1 MSKDLKDLIDSID
14 SANSAHSELET
25 IIRYLK
31 EEVQK
36 LNFTINEQKRIIQN
50 QKLKLSNFESST
62 IPEDVEV
69 LKELIIKQREE
80 LIKKDKDIEIL
91 TQTIEDIT
99 VELEKAKNF
108 DEEDE
113 EIVYS
118 NKVIVQLTEENEM
131 YRAEIEKLEARIYDL
146 EDAIQ
151 IYENEDYKKIEQKL
165 VDTKKLIF
173 QLTEENGLNRVQI
186 ESLKREIEDLQS
198 SLQESELNKNEY
210 MHELE
215 NNNQIIDGL
224 KDELSEYK
232 EKVEYLQNKLE
243 DMKKIQESFL
253 ESSEEYKKLLEFEAE
268 NDELK
273 NIIGTNLNIIE
284 NLKNENLELNNK
296 LTEALQ
302 IINSNKDD
310 YDKTLIENEEKL
322 AELNKKYQKI
332 QNANKKLS
340 DLIVELK
347 VKGDSITPQVA
358 QSNLSQPISKESQL
372 NYIPPSLFHKMF
384 ELLDAENKKQ
394 IINQL
399 IEDLNENNIRDKR
412 IYALKILSSI
422 DGPRIFEEF
431 KKLIKD
437 KDWIIKLY
445 IIKALNNFKN
455 TEVKDILKE
464 LQKDGDVDV
473 REAATNLLC
482 KFEKI

>member
-1 MSKDLKDLIDSID
+1 MSKDLKDLIESTN
-14 SANSAHSELET
+14 SANRAHSDLET
-25 IIRYLK
+25 IIKYLK

-62 IPEDVEV
+62 IPDDVEV
-69 LKELIIKQREE
+69 LKELIVNQKEE

-118 NKVIVQLTEENEM
+118 NKVIVQLTEEKEI
-131 YRAEIEKLEARIYDL
+131 YHAEIEKLEARINDL
-146 EDAIQ
+146 EETVQ
-151 IYENEDYKKIEQKL
+151 LYENGDYKKIEQKL

-186 ESLKREIEDLQS
+186 ESLKKEIEDLQS
-198 SLQESELNKNEY
+198 SLHESELNKNQY

-224 KDELSEYK
+224 KDKLSEYK
-232 EKVEYLQNKLE
+232 EKIEYLQNKLE
-243 DMKKIQESFL
+243 DMKKIRESFL

-268 NDELK
+268 NNELK
-273 NIIGTNLNIIE
+273 NIISTNLNIIE
-284 NLKNENLELNNK
+284 NLKNENLELNNN
-296 LTEALQ
+296 LTDAFQ

-347 VKGDSITPQVA
+347 VKGDSITAQVA
-358 QSNLSQPISKESQL
+358 PSYSSQPISKESQL

-384 ELLDAENKKQ
+384 ELLDTENKKQ
-394 IINQL
+394 IIDQL

-422 DGPRIFEEF
+422 DDPRIFEEF

-445 IIKALNNFKN
+445 IIKALNKFKN
-455 TEVKDILKE
+455 TEVKNILKE
-464 LQKDGDVDV
+464 LQKDGDIDV

-482 KFEKI
+482 KFEKL